1 MKLNIK
7 VVPKASKG
15 RIVEGNGIL
24 KVYVTSPAVD
34 GRANKA
40 VIESLADH
48 FKKKKRMVR
57 IISGEKNR
65 NKIVE
70 IAERI
75 PALPPAGRS
84 GRL

>member
-7 VVPKASKG
+7 VIPRASKE
-15 RIVEGNGIL
+15 RIIEENGTL

-40 VIESLADH
+40 VIESLAEY
-48 FKKKKRMVR
+48 FKSKKRMVR
-57 IISGEKNR
+57 IISGEKSR

-70 IAERI
+70 IAEPI
-75 PALPPAGRS
+75 L
-84 GRL
+84 

>member
-7 VVPKASKG
+7 VIPRASKE
-15 RIVEGNGIL
+15 RIIEENGTL

-40 VIESLADH
+40 VIESLAEY
-48 FKKKKRMVR
+48 FKSKKRMIR
-57 IISGEKNR
+57 IISGEKSR

-70 IAERI
+70 IAEPI
-75 PALPPAGRS
+75 L
-84 GRL
+84 

>member
-7 VVPKASKG
+7 VIPRASKE
-15 RIVEGNGIL
+15 RIIEENGTL

-40 VIESLADH
+40 VIESLAEY
-48 FKKKKRMVR
+48 FKTKKRMVR
-57 IISGEKNR
+57 IISGEKSR

-70 IAERI
+70 IAEPI
-75 PALPPAGRS
+75 L
-84 GRL
+84 